1 MLSLTIGRHA
11 MLAEKEEF
19 KATDRD
25 LERQQATSYETSLV
39 SFFVDVCAQGKMAA
53 INYCLFP
60 VDLRRRGFDE
70 IWHNIYPPLASPP
83 SAAASSHQWHIP
95 TSSFPATSIS
105 PADAATTDKG
115 RNYLRPIKFTVI
127 NEELA
132 HFQLHQLGCRPI
144 AGKIAHG
151 SNELFYH
158 SASHRPILS
167 QLMSPWKT
175 NAFAVTQDTAN
186 CHSDSAP
193 RQ

>member
-70 IWHNIYPPLASPP
+70 IWHNIYPPLASP
-83 SAAASSHQWHIP
+83 HQQQHLP
-95 TSSFPATSIS
+95 TSGIFPPAPSPPLASRQQTQQQPTKDGIIYAQLNSLLSTRNSPTFNCIS
-105 PADAATTDKG
+105 WTVGLSLVKSHMDQM
-115 RNYLRPIKFTVI
+115 NYFTRA
-127 NEELA
+127 L
-132 HFQLHQLGCRPI
+132 PI
-144 AGKIAHG
+144 A
-151 SNELFYH
+151 LFF
-158 SASHRPILS
+158 L
-167 QLMSPWKT
+167 
-175 NAFAVTQDTAN
+175 N
-186 CHSDSAP
+186 
-193 RQ
+193 